1 MKPEKES
8 GSGRYHHGDL
18 RSALIAAAEEE
29 LAEKG
34 IEGFTLRGC
43 AKRAGVSHAAPAH
56 HFGDATGLLT
66 ALAAAGFR
74 RFLDMQVAYQAQA
87 QPSPREQMLASGLGY
102 IAFAREYP
110 SLFRLIFS
118 SDRPDYAVAELQQAA
133 GTAYNHMLAGVR
145 ALVGPDASD
154 EQLMIDVAA
163 TWAMVHGVADL
174 VNSGKL
180 SSLEALP
187 EEARR
192 PALISIIERVL
203 PPPEA

>member
-1 MKPEKES
+1 M
-8 GSGRYHHGDL
+8 
-18 RSALIAAAEEE
+18 
-29 LAEKG
+29 
-34 IEGFTLRGC
+34 RGC

-56 HFGDATGLLT
+56 HFRDATALLT

-74 RFLDMQVAYQAQA
+74 RFLDMQIAYRADA
-87 QPSPREQMLASGLGY
+87 PDTPREKMLASGLGY

-118 SDRPDYAVAELQQAA
+118 SDRPDYAEGELQQAA
-133 GTAYNHMLAGVR
+133 SAAFDHLMGGVR
-145 ALVGPDASD
+145 ALVGPEASQQ
-154 EQLMIDVAA
+154 QLMIDVAA
-163 TWAMVHGVADL
+163 VWAMVHGVADL

-192 PALISIIERVL
+192 PALVSIIERVL
-203 PPPEA
+203 PPA